1 MTPQHDESGRR
12 DAHDRAQLDCVRDRQ
27 ARLAVAAVRGGD
39 TEAFGQLVELYQ
51 AELMSLSIAL
61 LRNVT
66 AAEEL
71 AQDVFVRAFRYLHT
85 FDDRKRFY
93 PWLAT
98 IAYRLAQTRWRQRT
112 ALTRRAKEMS
122 DAMGGPSMQDEPLA
136 TLIRDEQSQRLW
148 KAVCALPFGQRVAAI
163 LYYQQDMT
171 IGQVARVLGVSAG
184 TVKTCLFRARRSLQT
199 TLQPP
204 DSPAAKGQ
212 KR

>member
-1 MTPQHDESGRR
+1 VTDQHDESGRR
-12 DAHDRAQLDCVRDRQ
+12 DAHDRAQIDCVRDRQ

-39 TEAFGQLVELYQ
+39 AEAFRQLVELYQ
-51 AELMSLSIAL
+51 SNLMSLSIAL

-71 AQDVFVRAFRYLHT
+71 AQDVFVRAFRYLDS

-98 IAYRLAQTRWRQRT
+98 IAYRLAQTQWREQRT
-112 ALTRRAKEMS
+112 LASRVEEMS
-122 DAMGGPSMQDEPLA
+122 NGMNGASAPDDPLA

-148 KAVCALPFGQRVAAI
+148 KAVCALPFGQRVSVV
-163 LYYQQDMT
+163 LYYQQGMS
-171 IGQVARVLGVSAG
+171 IGQVAGVLGVSVG

-199 TLQPP
+199 MLQPP
-204 DSPAAKGQ
+204 DSPAAA
-212 KR
+212 REER